1 MKHPISYK
9 PQSHRR
15 RGILLLFIPIGAS
28 LLAYT
33 PLGSSFISDLAGI
46 GAQAA
51 YAQQSQ
57 AENDPALKQM
67 LSIAESEH
75 EMIKLLIRQGQFQRV
90 LPEMKRILAL
100 DLPIKYEGAVAQSAS
115 LISEMLV
122 EKSQF
127 AIAHELIGES
137 LIKMRLN
144 ENKAALWKIQAYVFK
159 SEGNL
164 DQALECLQK
173 AIDLEKGKN

>member
-15 RGILLLFIPIGAS
+15 WGILFLSILAGAS

-33 PLGSSFISDLAGI
+33 PLGSFFITDLADMGI
-46 GAQAA
+46 QAA
-51 YAQQSQ
+51 YAQQAQ
-57 AENDPALKQM
+57 PENDPALKQM

-75 EMIKLLIRQGQFQRV
+75 EIIKLLIRQGQFQRV

-127 AIAHELIGES
+127 AIAHELLDES
-137 LIKMRLN
+137 LKKMQLN

-159 SEGNL
+159 SEGNF

-173 AIDLEKGKN
+173 AIDLEKAKN

>member
-1 MKHPISYK
+1 MKRPISYK

-15 RGILLLFIPIGAS
+15 RAILLLAS
-28 LLAYT
+28 LAGVALLASI
-33 PLGSSFISDLAGI
+33 PLCPSFLSDF
-46 GAQAA
+46 GARTA

-57 AENDPALKQM
+57 SESDPAIKQM

-75 EMIKLLIRQGQFQRV
+75 EIIKLLIRQGQFQRV
-90 LPEMKRILAL
+90 LPEMKRILDL
-100 DLPIKYEGAVAQSAS
+100 DLPIKYEEAVAQSAS

-127 AIAHELIGES
+127 AIAHELIDQS
-137 LIKMRLN
+137 LKKMRQN
-144 ENKAALWKIQAYVFK
+144 ENKAALWKIQAYVYK
-159 SEGNL
+159 SEGNF

-173 AIDLEKGKN
+173 AIDLEKAKN